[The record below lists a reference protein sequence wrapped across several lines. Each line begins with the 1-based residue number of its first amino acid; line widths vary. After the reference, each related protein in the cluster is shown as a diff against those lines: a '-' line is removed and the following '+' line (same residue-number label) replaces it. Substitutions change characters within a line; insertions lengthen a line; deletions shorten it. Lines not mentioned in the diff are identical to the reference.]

1 MYSMTLFKSF
11 LIFISI
17 FIFTIKDTYAFTSKK
32 NNSCESVIKTLE
44 DYTDIPKNLLSSIG
58 KAESGRILKNNK
70 HTIWPWTVNHA
81 GKSLFFDTKKQ
92 MQKYVLKHVE
102 KKDFNLDVGCMQ
114 INIKWHK
121 NNFKKIIDMFAVEPN
136 VSYAAS
142 FLLQLKN
149 KHGSWDKA
157 IKHYHSSDPNK
168 NKPYLIK
175 VNQFWKSE
183 KYKTMKS
190 VTNTK
195 KKEANKTSLSSIIKD
210 SQPYLFARIEKVK
223 FFRNIF
229 SQN

>member
-1 MYSMTLFKSF
+1 M
-11 LIFISI
+11 
-17 FIFTIKDTYAFTSKK
+17 
-32 NNSCESVIKTLE
+32 
-44 DYTDIPKNLLSSIG
+44 
-58 KAESGRILKNNK
+58 
-70 HTIWPWTVNHA
+70 
-81 GKSLFFDTKKQ
+81 
-92 MQKYVLKHVE
+92 
-102 KKDFNLDVGCMQ
+102 KDFNLDVGCMQ

-195 KKEANKTSLSSIIKD
+195 KKEANIRN
-210 SQPYLFARIEKVK
+210 LFK
-223 FFRNIF
+223 
-229 SQN
+229 

>member
-1 MYSMTLFKSF
+1 MILFKTFFTFASIFLF
-11 LIFISI
+11 LIKSA
-17 FIFTIKDTYAFTSKK
+17 YSAYPSNSK
-32 NNSCESVIKTLE
+32 SCEIVIKNIENL
-44 DYTDIPKNLLSSIG
+44 TDIPENLLSSVG
-58 KAESGRILKNNK
+58 KAESGRILENNK
-70 HTIWPWTVNHA
+70 HVIWPWTVNHA

-92 MQKYVLKHVE
+92 MKKYVLKNVE

-114 INIKWHK
+114 INLKWHK
-121 NNFKKIIDMFAVEPN
+121 NNFKKISDMLAIEPN

-149 KHGSWDKA
+149 KHGSWNKA

-175 VNQFWKSE
+175 VNKFWKNQKNMSKKLAANNKE
-183 KYKTMKS
+183 KKS
-190 VTNTK
+190 NTN
-195 KKEANKTSLSSIIKD
+195 SLSSMIKD